1 MAIIPLSDRSK
12 PFNTSERA
20 AEVEANLRRII
31 DAIKDSSFQRL
42 IDAEDALQIQQGH
55 FNLPITDSGVVLLRK
70 MNRWVRLKIPLLF
83 AEVDVAAII
92 DDVLA
97 RRYPKVNH

>member
-1 MAIIPLSDRSK
+1 
-12 PFNTSERA
+12 
-20 AEVEANLRRII
+20 
-31 DAIKDSSFQRL
+31 
-42 IDAEDALQIQQGH
+42 
-55 FNLPITDSGVVLLRK
+55 VVLLRK
-70 MNRWVRLKIPLLF
+70 MNTWVRLKIPLLF